1 MFSFYSFFYYSVT
14 FAWRINFVTAAA
26 QLMTVAS
33 PGFGMRGGFKRK

>member
-1 MFSFYSFFYYSVT
+1 MQ
-14 FAWRINFVTAAA
+14 NFVTATA